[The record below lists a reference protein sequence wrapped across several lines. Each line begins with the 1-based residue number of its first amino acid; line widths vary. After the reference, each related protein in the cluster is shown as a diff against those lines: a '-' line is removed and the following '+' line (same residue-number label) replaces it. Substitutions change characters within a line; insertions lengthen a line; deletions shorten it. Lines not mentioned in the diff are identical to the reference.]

1 MDMEMLHEALDEQLA
16 LSSSFHLFL
25 YFSRGIVVHL
35 GCFFLSLSLRE
46 RGLFILV
53 QMLIPHGN
61 SCLGPWPMPPRFCPV
76 CFTIKPAYRPLSPQA
91 GGPRPTAPSQVAH
104 LHHRNRLLLCR
115 AEHYDEYTSISIYI
129 YIYILPPF

>member
-1 MDMEMLHEALDEQLA
+1 MNNLLCLPV
-16 LSSSFHLFL
+16 F
-25 YFSRGIVVHL
+25 I
-35 GCFFLSLSLRE
+35 CFFIFREGSLFILVVSFSLSLRE

-76 CFTIKPAYRPLSPQA
+76 YFTIKPAYRPLSPQA

-129 YIYILPPF
+129 YIYILPPS